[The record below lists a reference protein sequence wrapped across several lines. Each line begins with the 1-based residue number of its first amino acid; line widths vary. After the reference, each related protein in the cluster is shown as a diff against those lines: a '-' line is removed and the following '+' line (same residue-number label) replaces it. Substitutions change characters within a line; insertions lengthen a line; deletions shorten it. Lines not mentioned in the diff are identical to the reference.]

1 MLMSSWT
8 EESQV
13 LWVETLCRAQPA
25 ARDVTSQIRSAA
37 AVIGECCSQPASIE
51 DSFKSAAVAPAS
63 TEELAGAHMFY
74 ASLAF

>member
-1 MLMSSWT
+1 MCSWT
-8 EESQV
+8 EESQA
-13 LWVETLCRAQPA
+13 LWVETLCRAQLA
-25 ARDVTSQIRSAA
+25 ARVATSQITSAA
-37 AVIGECCSQPASIE
+37 AVIEECCTQPASIE